1 MISGVDDAA
10 VERIVQSVLDAIGR
24 GEGESP
30 AELLLLL
37 RRYVSTGRP
46 ELSEALGTALAR
58 ALDRCTSP
66 DRREDLSSEWLGVFV
81 EAAAISQDERLPAAA
96 ESMVTSMRRSWPARG
111 ELRAS
116 FRAVESCLAAA
127 HLGNEDDVATSAI
140 DELERIVGR
149 SYEPGDGLAGQG
161 LLEHSAA
168 ASALLT
174 AFAVAGRLP
183 YAMLADELIQF
194 ARRSWWNERLG
205 GFDGNAEPS
214 AAQNAEPSTAQ
225 NAEPSTAQNAEPSTA
240 QNAERFVANCEMAR
254 VLCRMAL
261 LHADSSYRDIAVLAP
276 RANYAED
283 ARRTLA
289 RLAPPVD
296 PTGDSALYALALDEY
311 LKIESFPHAS

>member
-96 ESMVTSMRRSWPARG
+96 ESMVASMRRSWPTRG

-149 SYEPGDGLAGQG
+149 SYEPGDGLTGQG

-194 ARRSWWNERLG
+194 SRRTWWNDTVG
-205 GFDGNAEPS
+205 GFDANAEPRT
-214 AAQNAEPSTAQ
+214 QNPELGTQNPEPGTQ
-225 NAEPSTAQNAEPSTA
+225 NPSG
-240 QNAERFVANCEMAR
+240 FLANCEMAR

>member
-10 VERIVQSVLDAIGR
+10 VEQIVRSVLDAIGR
-24 GEGESP
+24 GEAESP
-30 AELLLLL
+30 PDLLLLL
-37 RRYVSTGRP
+37 RRYVATGRP

-66 DRREDLSSEWLGVFV
+66 DRREDRSSEWLAVFV

-96 ESMVTSMRRSWPARG
+96 ASIVESMRRSWPGKG

-149 SYEPGDGLAGQG
+149 SYEPGDGLAGHG

-183 YAMLADELIQF
+183 YAMLADELIQY
-194 ARRSWWNERLG
+194 ARRAWWNENLG
-205 GFDGNAEPS
+205 GFDEH
-214 AAQNAEPSTAQ
+214 EPSTQ
-225 NAEPSTAQNAEPSTA
+225 NLERSTQNQHPEPSTR
-240 QNAERFVANCEMAR
+240 NAERFLANCEMAR
-254 VLCRMAL
+254 VLCRMAV
-261 LHADSSYRDIAVLAP
+261 LHSDGSYRDIAVLAP
-276 RANYAED
+276 RADYGED

-289 RLAPPVD
+289 RFAPSANPSPD
-296 PTGDSALYALALDEY
+296 CALYALALDEY

>member
-24 GEGESP
+24 GESETP
-30 AELLLLL
+30 ADLLLLL
-37 RRYVSTGRP
+37 RRYVATGRP
-46 ELSEALGTALAR
+46 ELSDALGAALAR

-66 DRREDLSSEWLGVFV
+66 DRPQDHPSEWLGVFV

-96 ESMVTSMRRSWPARG
+96 GSMVNSLRRTWPSHG
-111 ELRAS
+111 ELRTS

-149 SYEPGDGLAGQG
+149 SYEPGDGLAGHG

-168 ASALLT
+168 VSALLT

-194 ARRSWWNERLG
+194 ARRSWWNEHLG
-205 GFDGNAEPS
+205 GFDGNAER
-214 AAQNAEPSTAQ
+214 NTAQ
-225 NAEPSTAQNAEPSTA
+225 H
-240 QNAERFVANCEMAR
+240 AERSTTQTVERSTRNVEGFEANCEMAR

-261 LHADSSYRDIAVLAP
+261 LHADSSYREIAVLAP
-276 RANYAED
+276 RADYAED

-289 RLAPPVD
+289 RFAPPAD
-296 PTGDSALYALALDEY
+296 QSSDSALYALALDEY

>member
-10 VERIVQSVLDAIGR
+10 VERIVQTVLDAIGR

-30 AELLLLL
+30 PDLLLLL
-37 RRYVSTGRP
+37 RRYVATGRP

-66 DRREDLSSEWLGVFV
+66 DRREERSPEWLAVFV

-96 ESMVTSMRRSWPARG
+96 ASIVATLRRSWPARG

-149 SYEPGDGLAGQG
+149 SYEPGDGLAGRG

-205 GFDGNAEPS
+205 GFE
-214 AAQNAEPSTAQ
+214 
-225 NAEPSTAQNAEPSTA
+225 
-240 QNAERFVANCEMAR
+240 NAERSTQDVEQFVANCEMVR

-261 LHADSSYRDIAVLAP
+261 LHADGSYRDIAVLAP
-276 RANYAED
+276 RADYAED

-289 RLAPPVD
+289 RFAPAANPSPD
-296 PTGDSALYALALDEY
+296 CALYALALDEY

>member
-96 ESMVTSMRRSWPARG
+96 ESMVASMRRSWPARG

-149 SYEPGDGLAGQG
+149 SYEPGDGLTGQG
-161 LLEHSAA
+161 LLVHSAA

-194 ARRSWWNERLG
+194 SRRTWWNDTVG
-205 GFDGNAEPS
+205 GFDANAEPS
-214 AAQNAEPSTAQ
+214 IQNPEPRTQNAEG
-225 NAEPSTAQNAEPSTA
+225 
-240 QNAERFVANCEMAR
+240 FLANCEMAR

-276 RANYAED
+276 RANYTED

>member
-96 ESMVTSMRRSWPARG
+96 ESMVASMRRSWPARG

-149 SYEPGDGLAGQG
+149 SYEPGDGLTGQG
-161 LLEHSAA
+161 LLVHSAA

-194 ARRSWWNERLG
+194 SRRTWWNDTVG
-205 GFDGNAEPS
+205 GFDANAEPS
-214 AAQNAEPSTAQ
+214 IQNPEPRTQNAEG
-225 NAEPSTAQNAEPSTA
+225 
-240 QNAERFVANCEMAR
+240 FLANCEMAR

-276 RANYAED
+276 RANYTED

-296 PTGDSALYALALDEY
+296 PTGDSALYALALDDY

>member
-10 VERIVQSVLDAIGR
+10 VERIVQSVLDAVGR

-30 AELLLLL
+30 PDLLLLL
-37 RRYVSTGRP
+37 RRYVATGRP

-66 DRREDLSSEWLGVFV
+66 DRRDEDRSSEWLAVFV

-96 ESMVTSMRRSWPARG
+96 ASIVATLRRSWPARG

-149 SYEPGDGLAGQG
+149 SYEPGDGLTGRG

-205 GFDGNAEPS
+205 GFE
-214 AAQNAEPSTAQ
+214 
-225 NAEPSTAQNAEPSTA
+225 
-240 QNAERFVANCEMAR
+240 NAERSTQDLEQFVANCEMVR

-261 LHADSSYRDIAVLAP
+261 LHADGGYRDIAVLAP
-276 RANYAED
+276 RADYAED

-289 RLAPPVD
+289 RFAASANPSPD
-296 PTGDSALYALALDEY
+296 CALYALALDEY

>member
-10 VERIVQSVLDAIGR
+10 VERIVQGVLDAIGR

-96 ESMVTSMRRSWPARG
+96 ESMVASMRRSWPARG

-149 SYEPGDGLAGQG
+149 SYEPGDGLTGQG

-194 ARRSWWNERLG
+194 SRRTWWNDTVG
-205 GFDGNAEPS
+205 GFDANAEPS
-214 AAQNAEPSTAQ
+214 IQNPDPRTQNAEG
-225 NAEPSTAQNAEPSTA
+225 
-240 QNAERFVANCEMAR
+240 FLANCEMAR

-276 RANYAED
+276 RANYTED

>member
-96 ESMVTSMRRSWPARG
+96 ESMVASMRRSWPARG

-149 SYEPGDGLAGQG
+149 SYEPGDGLTGQG

-194 ARRSWWNERLG
+194 SRRTWWNDTVG
-205 GFDGNAEPS
+205 GFDANAEPS
-214 AAQNAEPSTAQ
+214 IQNPEPRTQNAEG
-225 NAEPSTAQNAEPSTA
+225 
-240 QNAERFVANCEMAR
+240 FLANCEMAR

-276 RANYAED
+276 RANYTED

-296 PTGDSALYALALDEY
+296 PTGDSALYALALDDY

>member
-10 VERIVQSVLDAIGR
+10 VERIVQGVLDAIGR

-66 DRREDLSSEWLGVFV
+66 DRREERSSDWLGVFV

-96 ESMVTSMRRSWPARG
+96 ASMVASIRRNWPGRG
-111 ELRAS
+111 ALRPS

-168 ASALLT
+168 TSALLT

-194 ARRSWWNERLG
+194 SRRSWWNERLG
-205 GFDGNAEPS
+205 GFDGH
-214 AAQNAEPSTAQ
+214 AEPSTAQ
-225 NAEPSTAQNAEPSTA
+225 NAEPSTQNAAPST

-276 RANYAED
+276 RADYAGD

-289 RLAPPVD
+289 RLAPSVD
-296 PTGDSALYALALDEY
+296 PTFDSALYALALDEY

>member
-96 ESMVTSMRRSWPARG
+96 ESMVASMRRSWPARG

-149 SYEPGDGLAGQG
+149 SYEPGDGLTGQG

-194 ARRSWWNERLG
+194 SRRTWWNDTVG
-205 GFDGNAEPS
+205 GFDANAEPS
-214 AAQNAEPSTAQ
+214 IQNPEPRTQNAEG
-225 NAEPSTAQNAEPSTA
+225 
-240 QNAERFVANCEMAR
+240 FLANCEMAR

-276 RANYAED
+276 RANYTED